1 MRSLQNNVTLDA
13 DEDGIWLVV
22 EDNDAKVVSQ
32 LGHISW
38 RQIYIY
44 LKKYEEQNESQD
56 RTV

>member
-1 MRSLQNNVTLDA
+1 MKSSQNNITLDV

-22 EDNDAKVVSQ
+22 EDGNAKVVSQ
-32 LGHISW
+32 LGHVSW
-38 RQIYIY
+38 HQIYIY